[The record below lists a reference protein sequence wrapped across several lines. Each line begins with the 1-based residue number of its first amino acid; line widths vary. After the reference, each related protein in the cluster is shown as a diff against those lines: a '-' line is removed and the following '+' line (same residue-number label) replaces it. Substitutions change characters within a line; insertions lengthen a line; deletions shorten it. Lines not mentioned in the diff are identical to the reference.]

1 MSTETNQPQDQ
12 SRPLGF
18 YWVRVGHEWQV
29 ARYHH
34 AGWFLTGVSAPAP
47 DDFIDQIGEPV
58 MDNGTIQVVMH
69 YYRRTRRLSVAALVA
84 SAVSIAFSL
93 LNYSRNL

>member
-1 MSTETNQPQDQ
+1 MSTKKGFTHDTV
-12 SRPLGF
+12 RPLGF
-18 YWVRVGHEWQV
+18 YWVRIGTEWQV
-29 ARYHH
+29 ARFHF
-34 AGWFLTGVSAPAP
+34 AGWFLAGVNSPAP

-69 YYRRTRRLSVAALVA
+69 YYRRSRRVSIAALVA